1 MLKNDLKDFRE
12 YLDIEEFYEKRGEF
26 PYLRS
31 SIITSFLNSIEW
43 NKAIKSESERI
54 TLKEI
59 KECGYISM
67 SNVNKIVELS
77 DI

>member
-1 MLKNDLKDFRE
+1 MTVNTSMEILEISDGNIGDIVGLLKKAAI
-12 YLDIEEFYEKRGEF
+12 Y
-26 PYLRS
+26 
-31 SIITSFLNSIEW
+31 
-43 NKAIKSESERI
+43 AIKSESEKI

-59 KECGYISM
+59 KECDYISM